1 MTSLRHG
8 CPAALAALASVVAL
22 TACDDSSGP
31 PPATPYRSYT
41 AAQQGGQPQP
51 GQAVA
56 PQAQAANAGPGPIGA
71 LAVGNN
77 VQQSTMTTTSTTPL
91 LGPLMGTQMWQQET
105 SAVLNEQRSNL
116 SPENQA
122 RVKDIPFVVDNKPNE
137 INAYAGC
144 DTKGQPF
151 IVGTQGILEAIDAI
165 SQTVAT
171 DDLYGTQTYAAY
183 TAQVMPGL
191 AHDKNARAALP
202 LNIIPLQ
209 YLAQP
214 ARISHAHE
222 LFDEIVAFT
231 FGHEMAHHYLGH
243 TGCAHGQPIPLMNAG
258 ALNGLLTVAPAFTQP
273 LELAADNQG
282 TLNTLDSGRARAS
295 RGQYRWTERGASLLL
310 DFFGKLERSSGLA
323 TLNPVT
329 YVQTHPPAQQRIFW
343 VQTAANTW
351 RLTHPG

>member
-1 MTSLRHG
+1 MASSSRRVCLTVVG
-8 CPAALAALASVVAL
+8 ALASVVAL

-31 PPATPYRSYT
+31 PPASPYTSYT
-41 AAQQGGQPQP
+41 AQQTPANG
-51 GQAVA
+51 AA
-56 PQAQAANAGPGPIGA
+56 PSAAPAGPGPIAA
-71 LAVGNN
+71 LAVGAN
-77 VQQSTMTTTSTTPL
+77 VQSTMTTTSTTPL
-91 LGPLMGTQMWQQET
+91 LGPLLGTPMWQQEIR
-105 SAVLNEQRSNL
+105 AVLDEQRSNL
-116 SPENQA
+116 SADNQA

-144 DTKGQPF
+144 DKNGSPF
-151 IVGTQGILEAIDAI
+151 IVATEGILEAIDAI

-214 ARISHAHE
+214 ARVSHAHE
-222 LFDEIVAFT
+222 LYDEIAAFT

-243 TGCAHGQPIPLMNAG
+243 TGCAHGQPVLLQNAPL
-258 ALNGLLTVAPAFTQP
+258 LNGVLTVAPIFTQL
-273 LELAADNQG
+273 LEQAADNSG
-282 TLNTLDSGRARAS
+282 TLNTLDSGRARAG
-295 RGQYRWTERGASLLL
+295 RGQYRWTERGGMLLL
-310 DFFGKLERSSGLA
+310 DFFGKLEHAAGLA
-323 TLNPVT
+323 TLNPVS
-329 YVQTHPPAQQRIFW
+329 YVQTHPPAATRIFW
-343 VQTAANTW
+343 VQTAANAW